1 VKMDSV
7 GTIQQA
13 TTSDASSV
21 SLNVVKKGA
30 VRAGETE
37 ACSRAEGRGTERLT
51 AIFRVAVSDLHIHTH
66 NTAQHR

>member
-1 VKMDSV
+1 MKMDSV
-7 GTIQQA
+7 GRIQQA

-21 SLNVVKKGA
+21 SLKLVRKGV

-51 AIFRVAVSDLHIHTH
+51 AIFSVAVSDLHTY
-66 NTAQHR
+66 TTRHR